1 MSRVLCDQYRY
12 SSQSQPSLHGGSA
25 LLLEKFCPSRKQRQV
40 ALHALLRT
48 ILVPESNCAQ
58 LVEHTD
64 HFVAHSRAPVHIRAW
79 TQAEPS
85 PDVLVERRGS
95 NNSASTSSDEA
106 TAAYIHLPF
115 CKRKCFYCD
124 FPVIATGS
132 RTDSPEIRDTM
143 KVQPLLHM
151 HAPGIVSLE

>member
-1 MSRVLCDQYRY
+1 MKGVHHCRRNAALAVSKGKLPFMLCSTPY
-12 SSQSQPSLHGGSA
+12 H
-25 LLLEKFCPSRKQRQV
+25 
-40 ALHALLRT
+40 T
-48 ILVPESNCAQ
+48 VPESKYAQ
-58 LVEHTD
+58 LVERTD
-64 HFVAHSRAPVHIRAW
+64 HFVAHSRIPVHIRAW

-85 PDVLVERRGS
+85 PDLLVERRGS

-143 KVQPLLHM
+143 KVQPLLRM
-151 HAPGIVSLE
+151 CAPGIASLE